1 MPTISSTIKM
11 LDGMTGPIKTI
22 MSSMNLMI
30 RTFEQMQDV
39 TERNQSVSRMLT
51 AAKKQISSAEAEI
64 KRQIE
69 HSEKAQQQFNRAVNQ
84 GKSNT
89 DGLLRSVKN
98 VAAAYLSFQSVKA
111 IANITDEYVN
121 TYARLDMINDGLQ
134 TTAELQ
140 AKIFAAADRARSS
153 YTDMASA
160 IGRMGLLASDAFSS
174 TDELIA
180 FTELVQ
186 KSFRISGASTM
197 EQQAALYQLSQAMA
211 AGRLQG
217 DEFRSI
223 MENAPMLAEA
233 IARFTGKTKGELK
246 DMSAK
251 GQITADII
259 IGAVFMMAE
268 EINKKF
274 SEMPKTFGDVMKDI
288 SRYALQE
295 FGPAL
300 QYINN
305 MLNDPK
311 MERSM
316 QGVGK
321 AISAAAVAAVW
332 LLDVVG
338 KTANFISTNWSMIEP
353 IVWGIVGAFGAWLM
367 VTRAQAIA
375 KGLLAVKTAVMTA
388 AMIGQIAATQGL
400 AAAWRM
406 LNAVQKANIFIFLI
420 SAITTLV
427 LWIVNLWK
435 TNDQFAAGLMRAWN
449 SILNFF
455 DQVPIF
461 FTKVGMGI
469 INAFQWAKVES
480 LKLMETLVN
489 GVIDSINWLIEK
501 LNKIP
506 GVSLDAIDQV
516 EFSAKAAA
524 EAEAIRQAGEEM
536 IALME
541 TEAARRAAEREQKVL
556 DFLENR
562 AAKRAQKEAEQAA
575 KQGYGG
581 YDYSQWQTMPNISKV
596 GEVGKIRDTVDISS
610 EDLKMMRE
618 LAEMKSIQNF
628 VSLRPSVRVQT
639 GPISKEV
646 DAETVIARIEEAL
659 NEQIASSAK
668 GVFRLV

>member
-11 LDGMTGPIKTI
+11 LDGMTGPIKAITT
-22 MSSMNLMI
+22 SMNLMI

-51 AAKKQISSAEAEI
+51 AAKEQISSAEAEI
-64 KRQIE
+64 MRQIE
-69 HSEKAQQQFNRAVNQ
+69 QSEKAQKKFNHAVNQ

-134 TTAELQ
+134 TTAKLQ
-140 AKIFAAADRARSS
+140 EKIFAAADRARGTYSN
-153 YTDMASA
+153 MADA
-160 IGRMGLLASDAFSS
+160 VARMGLLASDAFKG
-174 TDELIA
+174 TEEIVA
-180 FTELVQ
+180 FTELMQ
-186 KSFRISGASTM
+186 KVFKISGTDIVG
-197 EQQAALYQLSQAMA
+197 QQAAMYQLSQAMA
-211 AGRLQG
+211 SGRLQG
-217 DEFRSI
+217 DEYVTI
-223 MENAPMLAEA
+223 MENATFLAEK
-233 IARFTGKTKGELK
+233 IAEALGVTKGELK
-246 DMSAK
+246 KMSSEGK
-251 GQITADII
+251 ITSGVIKYAMFSAAD
-259 IGAVFMMAE
+259 
-268 EINKKF
+268 EINERF
-274 SEMPKTFGDVMKDI
+274 ESMPVTFGDVINRMKN
-288 SRYALQE
+288 YALQE

-353 IVWGIVGAFGAWLM
+353 IVWGIATAFGAWLL
-367 VTRAQAIA
+367 VTRLQAITQ
-375 KGLLAVKTAVMTA
+375 GLLAVKTAVMTA

-406 LNAVQKANIFIFLI
+406 LNAAQKANIFVFLI
-420 SAITTLV
+420 SAIIALV

-435 TNDQFAAGLMRAWN
+435 TNDQFAAALMRAWN
-449 SILNFF
+449 AILNFF
-455 DQVPIF
+455 DQVLIF
-461 FTKVGMGI
+461 FVKVGMGI

-480 LKLMETLVN
+480 LKLMEDLIN
-489 GVIDSINWLIEK
+489 GVIDGVNWLIEK
-501 LNKIP
+501 LNRIP
-506 GVSLDAIDQV
+506 GVSIDAIGQV
-516 EFSAKAAA
+516 EFAAKAAA

-541 TEAARRAAEREQKVL
+541 TEAARKAAEREQKVL

-575 KQGYGG
+575 KQGYEG
-581 YDYSQWQTMPNISKV
+581 YDFSQWQRKPDIGKV
-596 GEVGKIRDTVDISS
+596 DEVGKISDTVDISS

-646 DAETVIARIEEAL
+646 DVETVIARIEEAL
-659 NEQIASSAK
+659 TEQIASSAK

>member
-268 EINKKF
+268 KINKKF

-388 AMIGQIAATQGL
+388 AMIGQITATQGL

-455 DQVPIF
+455 DRVPIF
-461 FTKVGMGI
+461 FQRVGNGI
-469 INAFQWAKVES
+469 TIAFQWAKVES

-501 LNKIP
+501 LNALPFIEMDTIER
-506 GVSLDAIDQV
+506 VNY
-516 EFSAKAAA
+516 SAKAAA
-524 EAEAIRQAGEEM
+524 EAEAIRQAGEEKVKQ
-536 IALME
+536 ME
-541 TEAARRAAEREQKVL
+541 LDAAIKAAEREQKVL

-581 YDYSQWQTMPNISKV
+581 DDYSQWQTKPNIGKV
-596 GEVGKIRDTVDISS
+596 DEVGKIRDTVDISS

-639 GPISKEV
+639 GPISKDV
-646 DAETVIARIEEAL
+646 DFDTVMAKIETVL
-659 NEQIASSAK
+659 TEQIASSAK
-668 GVFRLV
+668 GVYGVG

>member
-1 MPTISSTIKM
+1 VPTISSTIKM
-11 LDGMTGPIKTI
+11 LDGMTGPIKAITT
-22 MSSMNLMI
+22 SMNLMI

-51 AAKKQISSAEAEI
+51 AAKEQISSAEAEI
-64 KRQIE
+64 MRQIE
-69 HSEKAQQQFNRAVNQ
+69 QSEKAQKQFNHAVNQ

-121 TYARLDMINDGLQ
+121 TYARLNMINDGLQ
-134 TTAELQ
+134 TTAKLQ
-140 AKIFAAADRARSS
+140 EKIFAAADRARGTYSN
-153 YTDMASA
+153 MADA
-160 IGRMGLLASDAFSS
+160 VARMGLLASDAFKG
-174 TDELIA
+174 TEEIVA
-180 FTELVQ
+180 FTELMQ
-186 KSFRISGASTM
+186 KVFKISGTDIVG
-197 EQQAALYQLSQAMA
+197 QQAAMYQLSQAMA
-211 AGRLQG
+211 SGRLQG
-217 DEFRSI
+217 DEYVTI
-223 MENAPMLAEA
+223 MENATFLAEK
-233 IARFTGKTKGELK
+233 IAEALGVTKGELK
-246 DMSAK
+246 KMSSEGK
-251 GQITADII
+251 ITSGVIKYAMFSAAD
-259 IGAVFMMAE
+259 
-268 EINKKF
+268 EINERF
-274 SEMPKTFGDVMKDI
+274 ESMPVTFGDVINRMKN
-288 SRYALQE
+288 YALQE

-388 AMIGQIAATQGL
+388 AMIGQITATQGL

-455 DQVPIF
+455 DRVPIF
-461 FTKVGMGI
+461 FQRVGNGI
-469 INAFQWAKVES
+469 TNAFQWAKVES

-501 LNKIP
+501 LNALPFIEMDTIER
-506 GVSLDAIDQV
+506 VNY
-516 EFSAKAAA
+516 SAKAAA
-524 EAEAIRQAGEEM
+524 EAEAIRQAGEEKVKQ
-536 IALME
+536 ME
-541 TEAARRAAEREQKVL
+541 LDAAIKAAEREQKVL

-581 YDYSQWQTMPNISKV
+581 DDYSQWQTKPNIDKV